1 MKKPT
6 YNYLFRDYETGED
19 FFVETTRLED
29 AIKTAKAYFKKPSYI
44 GVATEYEAEMMGFD
58 TY

>member
-1 MKKPT
+1 MRKPT

-29 AIKTAKAYFKKPSYI
+29 AIKIAKKYFKKPSYI
-44 GVATEYEAEMMGFD
+44 GVATEYEAEMMGLD